1 MTFSTGSRVLAVLVS
16 FSGTTTEM
24 VRIVRILDQESLLVQ
39 VESSLSTPVELRG
52 LTLPIEV
59 KAVVA

>member
-1 MTFSTGSRVLAVLVS
+1 
-16 FSGTTTEM
+16 M